1 MKRTLLTLVL
11 AAAVAAVPSVAQA
24 KPRKLNTAYALS
36 GVGTGVSLGLIAGA
50 FLLPS
55 HSGDINLPMLYTGL
69 ATSVVTPSLGN
80 WYAGRWFTV
89 GMGIRVVAGS
99 LATYVAITQRDEVQC
114 GGATPEFCRRLSN
127 TGVTLL
133 GIAGIV
139 YVGGAAYDFK
149 TLQGDVDAYNAKHS
163 FQWAPTVT
171 PAPTGTGAVLGIGGT
186 F

>member
-1 MKRTLLTLVL
+1 MMRTALTLVL
-11 AAAVAAVPSVAQA
+11 AATLAAVPGVAHA

-36 GVGTGVSLGLIAGA
+36 GVGTGASLALIAGA

-55 HSGDINLPMLYTGL
+55 HSGDINLPMLYSGL

-80 WYAGRWFTV
+80 WYAGNWLTV
-89 GMGIRVVAGS
+89 GMGIRVVAGG

-114 GGATPEFCRRLSN
+114 GGAMPDFCRRLSN

-149 TLQGDVDAYNAKHS
+149 TLQGDVDTYNAKHP
-163 FQWAPTVT
+163 FQWAPTV
-171 PAPTGTGAVLGIGGT
+171 APSPSGTGAVLGIGGV

>member
-1 MKRTLLTLVL
+1 MKRTALTLVL
-11 AAAVAAVPSVAQA
+11 AATLASTAHAET
-24 KPRKLNTAYALS
+24 RKLNTAYALS
-36 GVGTGVSLGLIAGA
+36 GVGTGASVALIAGA
-50 FLLPS
+50 FLLPP

-80 WYAGRWFTV
+80 WYAGRWLTV
-89 GMGIRVVAGS
+89 GMGIRVAAGS
-99 LATYVAITQRDEVQC
+99 LATYVAVTQRDEVQC
-114 GGATPEFCRRLSN
+114 GGAMPEFCRRLSN

-149 TLQGDVDAYNAKHS
+149 TLQGDVDAYNAKHP

-171 PAPTGTGAVLGIGGT
+171 PSPTGTGAVLGIGGV